1 MTWAVTQ
8 RCQCVYILY
17 CTGSALLMIL
27 YTAIFPRS
35 CARLSPSRCGGKHKS
50 PVRLSSVN
58 HSLAAVFIY
67 RRNKLPASQPV
78 RPDPQSNGQV
88 GCGNNRKYSLWAYIA
103 SSGQMDWRTV
113 TRIQS
118 AYRITKQQSF
128 VPS

>member
-1 MTWAVTQ
+1 MGGHATLPV
-8 RCQCVYILY
+8 CILY
-17 CTGSALLMIL
+17 RTGSALLMIL

-35 CARLSPSRCGGKHKS
+35 LRARVCRRADVAASTNHQCVCQLSTIHS
-50 PVRLSSVN
+50 PQSSYTGVTN
-58 HSLAAVFIY
+58 Y
-67 RRNKLPASQPV
+67 QPASQPV
-78 RPDPQSNGQV
+78 GPDPQSNGQV

-128 VPS
+128 VRS